1 MKKFLKKKTPKF
13 NFEADP
19 SYRELVANIR
29 KELDEAYV
37 KGVDFNREHFLNCYV
52 CECFEGMSK
61 QGARGVYLKDG
72 APAGLD
78 VDFTVLEVRRRDYV
92 LKKGGSPTAKLAKGG
107 LRWRTTYR
115 YICGVCGA
123 EQKVCH
129 VDQFSKTGEQG
140 GQNQ

>member
-1 MKKFLKKKTPKF
+1 MKKKTPKF

-29 KELDEAYV
+29 KEMDDAYV
-37 KGVDFNREHFLNCYV
+37 KGVDFNREHFLNCFV

-61 QGARGVYLKDG
+61 KGARGVYLKDG
-72 APAGLD
+72 TPAGLD
-78 VDFTVLEVRRRDYV
+78 VDFTVLEVKRRDYV
-92 LKKGGSPTAKLAKGG
+92 LKKGG

-123 EQKVCH
+123 EQTVCH
-129 VDQFSKTGEQG
+129 VDEFSSAGAQG
-140 GQNQ
+140 SGNK